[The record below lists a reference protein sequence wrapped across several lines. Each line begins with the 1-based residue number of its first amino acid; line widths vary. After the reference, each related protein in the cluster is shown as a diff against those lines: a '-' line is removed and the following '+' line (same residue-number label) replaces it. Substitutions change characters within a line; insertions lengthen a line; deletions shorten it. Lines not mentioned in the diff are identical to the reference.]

1 MEFDETDTKILK
13 NLLVDARLSARQL
26 AYKLGLSTVTVL
38 TRIKKL
44 EQKKIITGY
53 AARLDHQIL
62 GYDLVAIIE
71 IKTTKGK
78 VLKNREGSLIP
89 AVTHLDGS
97 ARIQTIRRD
106 QNSLYYD
113 VINEFFKMTGVP
125 VLINTSFNRRGE
137 PIVCSPN
144 NALDCFLGTNM
155 DILVMGSCVLDK
167 KDMPARLIDV
177 ARKQSFTPD

>member
-78 VLKNREGSLIP
+78 MLEIEGKIAENENVCAVYDVTGQADILLICKFKNRDELSHFVKSLSAIP
-89 AVTHLDGS
+89 NVENTVTHIVLN
-97 ARIQTIRRD
+97 TIKED
-106 QNSLYYD
+106 
-113 VINEFFKMTGVP
+113 F
-125 VLINTSFNRRGE
+125 
-137 PIVCSPN
+137 
-144 NALDCFLGTNM
+144 
-155 DILVMGSCVLDK
+155 
-167 KDMPARLIDV
+167 RLI
-177 ARKQSFTPD
+177 